1 MSGIKKADLQKIR
14 LIRTCSFSQK
24 IIFVKQQKRKCLWQL
39 YIKYNK
45 NCLFMLIYFNTLFF
59 MLIN

>member
-45 NCLFMLIYFNTLFF
+45 KLLIYVNLF
-59 MLIN
+59 

>member
-24 IIFVKQQKRKCLWQL
+24 IIFVKQQKK
-39 YIKYNK
+39 KM
-45 NCLFMLIYFNTLFF
+45 FMATLHQ
-59 MLIN
+59 I